1 MLLSI
6 IIVNW
11 NVKDLLEKCLTS
23 IYRSVN
29 SSGNKKDSSFEVF
42 VVDNGSKDES
52 VEMVQK
58 EFPQVKLII
67 NKENL
72 GFAKANN
79 QAIKQTQSEF
89 ILLLN
94 PDTEILQ
101 KSSLFKMID
110 FMKAHPDCGI
120 AGCKLLNTD
129 RTLQLSIRRFPTLIS
144 QIIILTKTPNFFP
157 WLVKEY
163 LGFNNNYQKIQKV
176 DQVMGSFFMI
186 RKKVIE
192 QIGLLDEN
200 FWAWFEEVDF
210 CKRAKNIGW
219 KVYYTPEIE
228 IIHHKGQSFNQL
240 VKKQKVF
247 NKSLLYYFKKHHS
260 FLAWFILYLMQ
271 PLSLFLTFLDEKMRI
286 KRRIGKKKYL

>member
-11 NVKDLLEKCLTS
+11 NVKNLLKRCLSS
-23 IYRSVN
+23 IYKSTN
-29 SSGNKKDSSFEVF
+29 LGEGKEDSSFEVF

-79 QAIKQTQSEF
+79 QAIKQAQSEF

-94 PDTEILQ
+94 PDTEILH
-101 KSSLFKMID
+101 KNSFLKMVD
-110 FMKAHPDCGI
+110 FMKTHPDCGI

-129 RTLQLSIRRFPTLIS
+129 RTLQLSIRKFPTLIS
-144 QIIILTKTPNFFP
+144 QIITLTKAPNLFP
-157 WLVKEY
+157 WLIKKY
-163 LGFNNNYQKIQKV
+163 LGFNNDYQRTQEV

-219 KVYYTPEIE
+219 KIYYTPEVE

-260 FLAWFILYLMQ
+260 FLAWFILYFMQ
-271 PLSLFLTFLDEKMRI
+271 PLSLFLTFLDEKMGI